1 MKILIVILA
10 NMGTLKILTLQD
22 GIICAENGIAIYVK
36 ATMVIVMT
44 MRKVHRQRVKTLCN
58 IKESNEE

>member
-1 MKILIVILA
+1 MKTLIAILV
-10 NMGTLKILTLQD
+10 NMGILKASTLQD

-44 MRKVHRQRVKTLCN
+44 MRKVHRQRINNICN
-58 IKESNEE
+58 IKE

>member
-10 NMGTLKILTLQD
+10 NMGILKILTLRD

-36 ATMVIVMT
+36 ATVVIVMI
-44 MRKVHRQRVKTLCN
+44 MRKVHRQRINNICNVK
-58 IKESNEE
+58 E